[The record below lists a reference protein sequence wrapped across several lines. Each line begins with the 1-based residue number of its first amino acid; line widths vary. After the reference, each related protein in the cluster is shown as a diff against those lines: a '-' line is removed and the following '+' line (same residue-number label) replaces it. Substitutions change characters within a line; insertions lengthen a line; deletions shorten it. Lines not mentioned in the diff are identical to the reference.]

1 MVKQVEGGIS
11 APKGVLAAGVSCG
24 IKRTGFPDL
33 ALVVSEQPGVV
44 AGVFTRNLVKA
55 APVLLCQSKI
65 EQGGKFSALVVNSGN
80 ANACTGPS
88 GMRDA
93 NQTAKI
99 AAKLLNRPA
108 QEVFVASTGV
118 IGEPLPMEKVSLGI
132 AMAVS
137 RVRPHQGGKA
147 ARAIMT
153 TDTFPKEAA
162 VSLMVGGRSVRIGGM
177 AKGSGMIYPRM
188 ATMLGFVASDANIS
202 ASLLARSLRIAI
214 NQSFNRI
221 TVDGDT
227 STNDMVLAFANGLS
241 GCPRIQGGSH
251 EYLAFQQGLNWVS
264 CSLAQ
269 MIVRDGEGATKM
281 IRVKVKGAGSEREA
295 EIVAFAIANSSLVKT
310 AFFGEDCNWGRILAA
325 IGSSGVKVRPERIDL
340 SMGPVQIVKNGVGL
354 GKDQEEQTQEILK
367 EREID
372 LGVHLHQGNAQ
383 AEVLTCDLSFDYVK
397 INASYRT

>member
-1 MVKQVEGGIS
+1 VKQVEGGIS
-11 APKGVLAAGVSCG
+11 APKGVLATGVSCG

-55 APVLLCQSKI
+55 APVLLCQSRI
-65 EQGGKFSALVVNSGN
+65 ERGGKFSALVANSGN
-80 ANACTGPS
+80 ANACTGSS

-108 QEVFVASTGV
+108 EEVFVASTGV
-118 IGEPLPMEKVSLGI
+118 IGEPLPIEKVSLGI

-137 RVRPHQGGKA
+137 CVSPHQGGKA

-162 VSLMVGGRSVRIGGM
+162 VSLMVGGRPVRIGGM

-188 ATMLGFVASDANIS
+188 ATMLGFVASDASIS
-202 ASLLARSLRIAI
+202 ASLLARSLRIAS

-241 GCPRIQGGSH
+241 GCPRIQGGSR
-251 EYLAFQQGLNWVS
+251 EYLAFQEGLNWVTG
-264 CSLAQ
+264 SLAQ

-281 IRVKVKGAGSEREA
+281 IRLKVKGAGSEREA

-325 IGSSGVKVRPERIDL
+325 IGSSGVKVRPDRIDL
-340 SMGPVQIVKNGVGL
+340 FMGPVQIVKNGVGL
-354 GKDQEEQTQEILK
+354 GKDKEEQTQEILR

-372 LGVHLHQGNAQ
+372 LGVHLHQGKAQ